1 MLAKNL
7 RGLHAAARQERVAGA
22 GVAGNRRAKSRG
34 GGGTLRVVTTR
45 PTGTLPLITKA
56 RNGFYSQDS
65 SVRLNKS
72 CATAAHLSC
81 RRRCPVGH
89 CFVVDRGATESR
101 AHPPLSFILF
111 PFSEDPAT
119 FFFSVKDL

>member
-1 MLAKNL
+1 MQRHYEWRL
-7 RGLHAAARQERVAGA
+7 ERVASA
-22 GVAGNRRAKSRG
+22 GVAGNRRARSR
-34 GGGTLRVVTTR
+34 GGTLRVVTTR
-45 PTGTLPLITKA
+45 PHRNTGANSKA

-81 RRRCPVGH
+81 RLRCPVGH

-101 AHPPLSFILF
+101 AQSPLSFILF

-119 FFFSVKDL
+119 FFFYNCTFL